1 PQQLDHRFSLL
12 FPCRRPN
19 SLRHN
24 ESSWSLL
31 FKAIDR
37 LPKDFTNII
46 VSASTCLEIPL
57 ASVILP
63 SSSSFELGRSLAQL
77 PSSVAYTLGSDTD
90 SCLRPKQAAEF
101 SYHPNLAKKFL
112 KLVRR
117 DEIKLA
123 PFCIRAFIHSR
134 FSSLGRFPFP
144 QVEDHTVVNITPFVE
159 SLNLCST
166 TDTGLRRRELSTK
179 SYRRLCSPSITEKP
193 LLPLPFSPH
202 IPVNWFDFWLLPISH
217 SCRNIWYRFLHQK
230 IPHKSLLHRF
240 VPAFFPTS
248 ACVLCSHPDDTLD
261 HFLFS
266 CPVKLSVWHTIQYR
280 HLPFLSNPWTSFD
293 LHLLL
298 TTVRFS
304 TDFPSSALLVIA
316 ATLESI
322 WISHWSFVF
331 SDTPFTLDSV
341 LSLVETKILKYQQ
354 ETFIA
359 AGIPHCPPPFF
370 SVN

>member
-1 PQQLDHRFSLL
+1 MRVVKVPISFCNSINSVISAFINFRIFRRISVNTACISRSQGGLGLINPQLQQSALQLRWLRLLLGQSTAQILSCPSSVLPRLVGFLLAHQQLDHRFSLL

-63 SSSSFELGRSLAQL
+63 SSSSFELGRSLAHL

-90 SCLRPKQAAEF
+90 SCLPPKQAAEF
-101 SYHPNLAKKFL
+101 SYRPNLAKKFL

-123 PFCIRAFIHSR
+123 PFFIRAFIHSR

-159 SLNLCST
+159 SFNLCST

-179 SYRRLCSPSITEKP
+179 SYRRLCSPSITKKP

-230 IPHKSLLHRF
+230 IPHKLLLHRF
-240 VPAFFPTS
+240 VPAFFLTS
-248 ACVLCSHPDDTLD
+248 ACIFCD
-261 HFLFS
+261 
-266 CPVKLSVWHTIQYR
+266 LS
-280 HLPFLSNPWTSFD
+280 
-293 LHLLL
+293 
-298 TTVRFS
+298 
-304 TDFPSSALLVIA
+304 
-316 ATLESI
+316 E
-322 WISHWSFVF
+322 
-331 SDTPFTLDSV
+331 
-341 LSLVETKILKYQQ
+341 
-354 ETFIA
+354 
-359 AGIPHCPPPFF
+359 
-370 SVN
+370 